1 MSAQEGIA
9 DIHTNVGPTSSR
21 VALPISGRYTYQ
33 CRANIE
39 PCCTPDLGPMFSH
52 GYAVTL
58 EELKEYV
65 DYDHSELKL
74 ESKCLARF
82 HDDLWYKATV
92 IYPHDTGVT
101 VTFDSYQDDPVPL
114 PWGGVI
120 PLPDISDEQ
129 SSFCKEG
136 TDDDVDDDITEVLPI
151 DREESDDDD
160 ALPVFL
166 WKLSSHGLGDLGR
179 WEEHTKLS
187 QGIGSRLLQKMG
199 YVPGK
204 GLGCRGE
211 GRVEPVPIQLLPQV
225 GKSLDRI
232 MALKELAGDRDIF
245 DAMKQQDRKD
255 RKMVRKLEQQYHKLE
270 SRPDVF
276 EFINKRLGGKKGES
290 LLKTSEEMKTV
301 EKELVKLKQSLNR
314 NENRSG
320 TNKNIAIKIR
330 TKISSLEAYLNKLK
344 PSESAIESHKQK
356 RKDLKNLTIF

>member
-1 MSAQEGIA
+1 MLQ
-9 DIHTNVGPTSSR
+9 
-21 VALPISGRYTYQ
+21 
-33 CRANIE
+33 
-39 PCCTPDLGPMFSH
+39 
-52 GYAVTL
+52 
-58 EELKEYV
+58 ELKEYNPICRPRPQNPICRPRPQCP
-65 DYDHSELKL
+65 YPGEINILTK
-74 ESKCLARF
+74 F
-82 HDDLWYKATV
+82 HKDWMK
-92 IYPHDTGVT
+92 T
-101 VTFDSYQDDPVPL
+101 VTSTVYTNKLLTDAHTHAQRTPNITRSHKLTMSLY
-114 PWGGVI
+114 
-120 PLPDISDEQ
+120 ISDEQ

-179 WEEHTKLS
+179 WEEHTK
-187 QGIGSRLLQKMG
+187 GIGSRLLQKMG

-276 EFINKRLGGKKGES
+276 EFINKRLGGKKA
-290 LLKTSEEMKTV
+290 SENKRGNEDSGKGACKV
-301 EKELVKLKQSLNR
+301 ETITE
-314 NENRSG
+314 
-320 TNKNIAIKIR
+320 
-330 TKISSLEAYLNKLK
+330 
-344 PSESAIESHKQK
+344 QK
-356 RKDLKNLTIF
+356 RKQVRNSFYSVLEL